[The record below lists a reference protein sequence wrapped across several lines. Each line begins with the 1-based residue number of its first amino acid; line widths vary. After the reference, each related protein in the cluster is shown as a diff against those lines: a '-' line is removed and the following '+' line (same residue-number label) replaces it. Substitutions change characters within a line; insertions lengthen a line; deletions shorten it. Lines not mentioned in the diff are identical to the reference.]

1 MISKP
6 QSGEYAPYAAVYI
19 EKVPGGPII
28 EILEYLRDS
37 TYNFFA
43 RMTAEHAN
51 YAYAEGKWTLKQVLG
66 HMIDTE
72 RVFSFRVLCFSR
84 GDNNP
89 LPGFEQEN
97 YIANSTYDTRSIQD
111 LADEFK
117 ALRAANIYLYS
128 SLTDEQSEMKGVASN
143 HPVSV
148 RALVYMTA
156 GHELYHLDLI
166 KSLYIK

>member
-1 MISKP
+1 MINKP
-6 QSGEYAPYAAVYI
+6 QPGEYAPYVTGYI
-19 EKVPGGPII
+19 AKVPSGPII
-28 EILEYLRDS
+28 EILEYLKDS

-43 RMTAEHAN
+43 RMTSEQAD
-51 YAYAEGKWTLKQVLG
+51 YAYADGKWTVKQILG

-84 GDNNP
+84 GDKNS
-89 LPGFEQEN
+89 LPGFEQED

-111 LADEFK
+111 LANEFK
-117 ALRAANIYLYS
+117 ALRSASVYLYS
-128 SLTDEQSEMKGVASN
+128 ALTDEQSEMKGIASN

-166 KSLYIK
+166 KNLYIK

>member
-1 MISKP
+1 MINKP
-6 QSGEYAPYAAVYI
+6 QPGEFASYAAGYI
-19 EKVPGGPII
+19 DKVPSGPII
-28 EILEYLRDS
+28 EILEYLKDS
-37 TYNFFA
+37 TYNFFS
-43 RMTAEHAN
+43 RITAEQAD

-84 GDNNP
+84 GDQNA
-89 LPGFEQEN
+89 LPGFDQDE
-97 YIANSTYDTRSIQD
+97 YMAGSTYSTRSIQD

-117 ALRAANIYLYS
+117 ALRSATVYLYS
-128 SLTDEQSEMKGVASN
+128 NLTDEQSEMKGMASN

>member
-6 QSGEYAPYAAVYI
+6 QPGEYAPYAAGYI
-19 EKVPGGPII
+19 AKVPSGPII
-28 EILEYLRDS
+28 EILEYLKDS

-43 RMTAEHAN
+43 RMTSEQAD
-51 YAYAEGKWTLKQVLG
+51 YAYADGKWTLKQLLG

-84 GDNNP
+84 GDKNP
-89 LPGFEQEN
+89 LPGFEQED
-97 YIANSTYDTRSIQD
+97 YVANSTYDTRSIQD
-111 LADEFK
+111 LANEFK
-117 ALRAANIYLYS
+117 ALRTANVYLYN
-128 SLTDEQSEMKGVASN
+128 SLTDEQSEITGIASN

>member
-6 QSGEYAPYAAVYI
+6 QPGEYAPYAAGYI
-19 EKVPGGPII
+19 AKVPSGPII
-28 EILEYLRDS
+28 EILEYLKDS

-43 RMTAEHAN
+43 RMTSEQAD
-51 YAYAEGKWTLKQVLG
+51 YAYADGKWTLKQLLG

-84 GDNNP
+84 GDKNP
-89 LPGFEQEN
+89 LPGFEQED
-97 YIANSTYDTRSIQD
+97 YVANSTYDTRSIQD
-111 LADEFK
+111 LASEFK
-117 ALRAANIYLYS
+117 ALRTANVYLYN
-128 SLTDEQSEMKGVASN
+128 SLTDEQSEITGIASN